1 MLKQLVLFIALITTI
16 FANDFLE
23 PKDAFKATITD
34 KGENVVFDLVLGKDI
49 YIYDEQLKFELK
61 SDTTVDITEKLG
73 IKEPIDYHEFM
84 VHFNPIS
91 IAVSKELIKQAV
103 GDKPYELVVSYQ
115 GCSAAGLCYQPM
127 SETFKGEIKSE
138 TVQTEELPSSNNHG
152 FLEPKDAFKAS
163 FTNNGEN
170 VVFDLVLGKDIYIY
184 DEQLKFEL
192 KSDTT
197 IDITEKLGIKE
208 PIDHHEFMVHFNPI
222 SIAIS
227 KELIKQ
233 TVGDKP
239 YELVVSFQ
247 GCSEAGLCYQPM
259 SESYKS
265 EASVVPVVEEKT
277 TQAQV
282 QPETQNETDTI
293 AQTLKDGNILLVL
306 ATFFGFGLLLALTP
320 CVFPMIPILS
330 SIIVSH
336 SSDGKKM
343 TASKGITL
351 SIVYV
356 LAMSMAYT
364 IAGVLAG
371 VFGANLQA
379 ALQNP
384 FVLVAFAAIFVAL
397 AFSMFGY
404 FKLELPQSWQNKIN
418 QASQKGEKKQGY
430 AGVAIMGFLSAL
442 IVGPCVAPPLAGAL
456 VYIGQTG
463 DALLGGAALFVMSLG
478 MGMPLL
484 LVGAGAGKFMPK
496 PGGWMET
503 ITKIFGVVMLG
514 VAIWMIER
522 IIPAM
527 ATMIL
532 WSLLFMGSAFYLLTK
547 KSKVGKVF
555 AVIFFIY
562 GFMLAMGAGS
572 GGKNPLNPLEY
583 VGKSNVSHGIEFQ
596 RVKTVTELEK
606 IVANT
611 TKPIMLDFYADWCV
625 SCKEME
631 ESTFKDEAVI
641 AKLDSFL
648 LIQVD
653 TTKNSDDDKA
663 LLKKFGLFGPPGII
677 FWDKNGNELD
687 QAKLVGYKDP
697 EQFLVH
703 LKKFYK

>member
-1 MLKQLVLFIALITTI
+1 MIKHIVLWCVLIVSLI
-16 FANDFLE
+16 ANDFLE
-23 PKDAFKATITD
+23 PKDAFKAKITD
-34 KGENVVFDLVLGKDI
+34 QGESLVFDLELGKDI
-49 YIYDEQLKFELK
+49 YIYDDQLKFELK
-61 SDTTVDITEKLG
+61 AQQSQDITSKIT
-73 IKEPIDYHEFM
+73 IKEPINHHDFM

-91 IAVSKELIKQAV
+91 ISVPKSLIQELIQ
-103 GDKPYELVVSYQ
+103 DQPYELVVMY
-115 GCSAAGLCYQPM
+115 
-127 SETFKGEIKSE
+127 
-138 TVQTEELPSSNNHG
+138 
-152 FLEPKDAFKAS
+152 
-163 FTNNGEN
+163 
-170 VVFDLVLGKDIYIY
+170 
-184 DEQLKFEL
+184 
-192 KSDTT
+192 
-197 IDITEKLGIKE
+197 
-208 PIDHHEFMVHFNPI
+208 
-222 SIAIS
+222 
-227 KELIKQ
+227 
-233 TVGDKP
+233 
-239 YELVVSFQ
+239 Q

-259 SESYKS
+259 QEVYKS
-265 EASVVPVVEEKT
+265 ANAT
-277 TQAQV
+277 V
-282 QPETQNETDTI
+282 QPIAVKQEVQQLNQEVVQNETDTI
-293 AQTLKDGNILLVL
+293 AQTLKDGNIALVL

-336 SSDGKKM
+336 SSDGQKM
-343 TASKGITL
+343 SASKGIRL

-356 LAMSMAYT
+356 LAMSLAYT

-371 VFGANLQA
+371 LFGANLQA

-384 FVLVAFAAIFVAL
+384 FVLVVFAGIFVAL
-397 AFSMFGY
+397 AMSMFGY

-418 QASQKGEKKQGY
+418 QVSQKGEKKQGY

-463 DALLGGAALFVMSLG
+463 DALLGGTALFVMSLG

-496 PGGWMET
+496 PGGWMEA
-503 ITKIFGVVMLG
+503 ITRIFGVIMLG

-532 WSLLFMGSAFYLLTK
+532 WSLLFMGSALYLFLRG
-547 KSKVGKVF
+547 SKVAKVF
-555 AVIFFIY
+555 SIVFFVY
-562 GFMLAMGAGS
+562 GYMLALGAGS
-572 GGKNPLNPLEY
+572 GGKNPLDPLEY
-583 VGKSNVSHGIEFQ
+583 VGKTGVSHGLVFQ
-596 RVKTVTELEK
+596 RVKTVNELET

-631 ESTFKDEAVI
+631 ESTFKDEAVL
-641 AKLDSFL
+641 AKLDGFL
-648 LIQVD
+648 ILQVD

-697 EQFLVH
+697 KQFLDH
-703 LKKFYK
+703 LNKFYK